1 MDGPCVVQ
9 YPKDGIVPYAQNVT
23 GEPFAVG
30 KWQTLIPG
38 GQDAVILAYGRM
50 TLNAIQA
57 SELLVKCGLSV
68 GVIDCCS
75 LKPMDMDCLRALFAR
90 GAKLITVEEGEMI
103 GGFGSEIARVCVE
116 ENADA
121 PIQIIGLENRFITHG
136 SVPEL
141 LELKESWTTRR
152 KVMSDKKR
160 VDVALVERGL
170 AQSRE
175 KAQAL
180 VMSGVVY
187 IGENKVDKASAQVTP
202 EDELIVRQTGTGYVS
217 RGALKLEKGLAV
229 FGVEAKDRVAMDLG
243 ASTGGFTDVLLQNG
257 AAHVYAIDVGYGQLD
272 WKLRNDPRVTVMER
286 TNARYLTADDLPLRP
301 TLGVM
306 DVSFIS
312 ITKILPAAAAIM
324 GENGEFIS
332 LIKPQF
338 EAGRDRVGKKGVVRD
353 AQVHLDVV
361 KEILH
366 FIDADMGW
374 TAQNLSFSP
383 IKGPEGN
390 IEFLV
395 HILPK
400 ERATHSVTE
409 QEAAEVV
416 RQAHESLG
424 NA

>member
-1 MDGPCVVQ
+1 
-9 YPKDGIVPYAQNVT
+9 
-23 GEPFAVG
+23 
-30 KWQTLIPG
+30 
-38 GQDAVILAYGRM
+38 
-50 TLNAIQA
+50 
-57 SELLVKCGLSV
+57 
-68 GVIDCCS
+68 
-75 LKPMDMDCLRALFAR
+75 
-90 GAKLITVEEGEMI
+90 
-103 GGFGSEIARVCVE
+103 
-116 ENADA
+116 
-121 PIQIIGLENRFITHG
+121 
-136 SVPEL
+136 
-141 LELKESWTTRR
+141 
-152 KVMSDKKR
+152 MSDKKR

-180 VMSGVVY
+180 VMSGEVY
-187 IGENKVDKASAQVTP
+187 IGENKVDKASAQVMP

-338 EAGRDRVGKKGVVRD
+338 EAGRARVGKKGVVRD

>member
-1 MDGPCVVQ
+1 
-9 YPKDGIVPYAQNVT
+9 
-23 GEPFAVG
+23 
-30 KWQTLIPG
+30 
-38 GQDAVILAYGRM
+38 
-50 TLNAIQA
+50 
-57 SELLVKCGLSV
+57 
-68 GVIDCCS
+68 
-75 LKPMDMDCLRALFAR
+75 
-90 GAKLITVEEGEMI
+90 
-103 GGFGSEIARVCVE
+103 
-116 ENADA
+116 
-121 PIQIIGLENRFITHG
+121 
-136 SVPEL
+136 
-141 LELKESWTTRR
+141 
-152 KVMSDKKR
+152 MSDKKR

-217 RGALKLEKGLAV
+217 RGALKLEKGLVA
-229 FGVEAKDRVAMDLG
+229 FGVEAKERVAMDLG

>member
-1 MDGPCVVQ
+1 
-9 YPKDGIVPYAQNVT
+9 
-23 GEPFAVG
+23 
-30 KWQTLIPG
+30 
-38 GQDAVILAYGRM
+38 
-50 TLNAIQA
+50 
-57 SELLVKCGLSV
+57 
-68 GVIDCCS
+68 
-75 LKPMDMDCLRALFAR
+75 
-90 GAKLITVEEGEMI
+90 
-103 GGFGSEIARVCVE
+103 
-116 ENADA
+116 
-121 PIQIIGLENRFITHG
+121 
-136 SVPEL
+136 
-141 LELKESWTTRR
+141 
-152 KVMSDKKR
+152 MSDKKR

-187 IGENKVDKASAQVTP
+187 IGKNKVDKASMQVTP
-202 EDELIVRQTGTGYVS
+202 DDELIVRQTGTGYVS

-229 FGVEAKDRVAMDLG
+229 FNVDVKDRIAMDLG

-272 WKLRNDPRVTVMER
+272 WKLRNDSRVTVMER
-286 TNARYLTADDLPLRP
+286 TNARYLKAEDLPLQP

-312 ITKILPAAAAIM
+312 ITKILPSAAAIM
-324 GENGEFIS
+324 GEMGEFIS

-353 AQVHLDVV
+353 TQVHLDVV
-361 KEILH
+361 KGILS
-366 FIDADMGW
+366 FIDQDMQW
-374 TAQNLSFSP
+374 TAQDLSFSP

-400 ERATHSVTE
+400 SRATHSVTPE
-409 QEAAEVV
+409 EAAEVV
-416 RQAHESLG
+416 RQAREALG
-424 NA
+424 NV

>member
-1 MDGPCVVQ
+1 
-9 YPKDGIVPYAQNVT
+9 
-23 GEPFAVG
+23 
-30 KWQTLIPG
+30 
-38 GQDAVILAYGRM
+38 
-50 TLNAIQA
+50 
-57 SELLVKCGLSV
+57 
-68 GVIDCCS
+68 
-75 LKPMDMDCLRALFAR
+75 
-90 GAKLITVEEGEMI
+90 
-103 GGFGSEIARVCVE
+103 
-116 ENADA
+116 
-121 PIQIIGLENRFITHG
+121 
-136 SVPEL
+136 
-141 LELKESWTTRR
+141 
-152 KVMSDKKR
+152 MSDKKR

-187 IGENKVDKASAQVTP
+187 IGENKVDKASMQVTP
-202 EDELIVRQTGTGYVS
+202 DDELIVRQTGTGYVS

-229 FGVEAKDRVAMDLG
+229 FNVDVKDRIAMDLG

-286 TNARYLTADDLPLRP
+286 TNARYLKPKDLPLQP

-312 ITKILPAAAAIM
+312 ITKILPSAAAIM
-324 GENGEFIS
+324 GEKGEFIS

-338 EAGRDRVGKKGVVRD
+338 EGGRDRVGKKGVVRE
-353 AQVHLDVV
+353 AQVHLDVL
-361 KEILH
+361 KEILS
-366 FIDADMGW
+366 FIDQDMQW

-400 ERATHSVTE
+400 SRATHSVTPE
-409 QEAAEVV
+409 EAAEVV
-416 RQAHESLG
+416 RQAHEALG
-424 NA
+424 NV

>member
-1 MDGPCVVQ
+1 MAE
-9 YPKDGIVPYAQNVT
+9 K
-23 GEPFAVG
+23 E
-30 KWQTLIPG
+30 
-38 GQDAVILAYGRM
+38 
-50 TLNAIQA
+50 
-57 SELLVKCGLSV
+57 
-68 GVIDCCS
+68 
-75 LKPMDMDCLRALFAR
+75 RA
-90 GAKLITVEEGEMI
+90 
-103 GGFGSEIARVCVE
+103 
-116 ENADA
+116 
-121 PIQIIGLENRFITHG
+121 
-136 SVPEL
+136 
-141 LELKESWTTRR
+141 
-152 KVMSDKKR
+152 
-160 VDVALVERGL
+160 DVALVKRGL
-170 AQSRE
+170 CESRE
-175 KAQAL
+175 KAQANIMAGL
-180 VMSGVVY
+180 VY
-187 IGENKVDKASAQVTP
+187 IGQRKVMKSSDPVKP
-202 EDELIVRQTGTGYVS
+202 EDELILRGKANPFVS
-217 RGALKLEKGLAV
+217 RGGLKLEKAIAA
-229 FGVEAKDRVAMDLG
+229 FDDTVEGRVCMDIG
-243 ASTGGFTDVLLQNG
+243 AAAGGFTDVLLQNG

-286 TNARYLTADDLPLRP
+286 TNARYLTADDLPLKP

-324 GENGEFIS
+324 GEDGEFIS

-361 KEILH
+361 KEILQ

-400 ERATHSVTE
+400 CRATHCVTE

>member
-1 MDGPCVVQ
+1 
-9 YPKDGIVPYAQNVT
+9 
-23 GEPFAVG
+23 
-30 KWQTLIPG
+30 
-38 GQDAVILAYGRM
+38 
-50 TLNAIQA
+50 
-57 SELLVKCGLSV
+57 
-68 GVIDCCS
+68 
-75 LKPMDMDCLRALFAR
+75 
-90 GAKLITVEEGEMI
+90 
-103 GGFGSEIARVCVE
+103 
-116 ENADA
+116 
-121 PIQIIGLENRFITHG
+121 
-136 SVPEL
+136 
-141 LELKESWTTRR
+141 
-152 KVMSDKKR
+152 MSDKKR

-187 IGENKVDKASAQVTP
+187 IGENKVGKASTQVTP

-257 AAHVYAIDVGYGQLD
+257 AAHVYSIDVGYGQLD

-286 TNARYLTADDLPLRP
+286 TNARYLTADDLPLHP

-312 ITKILPAAAAIM
+312 ITKILPAAAAVM
-324 GENGEFIS
+324 GGDGEFIS

-374 TAQNLSFSP
+374 MAQNLSFSP

-409 QEAAEVV
+409 EESAEVV
-416 RQAHESLG
+416 RQAHASLG

>member
-1 MDGPCVVQ
+1 
-9 YPKDGIVPYAQNVT
+9 
-23 GEPFAVG
+23 
-30 KWQTLIPG
+30 
-38 GQDAVILAYGRM
+38 
-50 TLNAIQA
+50 
-57 SELLVKCGLSV
+57 
-68 GVIDCCS
+68 
-75 LKPMDMDCLRALFAR
+75 
-90 GAKLITVEEGEMI
+90 
-103 GGFGSEIARVCVE
+103 
-116 ENADA
+116 
-121 PIQIIGLENRFITHG
+121 
-136 SVPEL
+136 
-141 LELKESWTTRR
+141 
-152 KVMSDKKR
+152 MSDKKR

-187 IGENKVDKASAQVTP
+187 IGENKVDKASAQVMP

-272 WKLRNDPRVTVMER
+272 WKLRNDPRVTVLER
-286 TNARYLTADDLPLRP
+286 TNARYLTADDLPLRQ

>member
-1 MDGPCVVQ
+1 
-9 YPKDGIVPYAQNVT
+9 
-23 GEPFAVG
+23 
-30 KWQTLIPG
+30 
-38 GQDAVILAYGRM
+38 
-50 TLNAIQA
+50 
-57 SELLVKCGLSV
+57 
-68 GVIDCCS
+68 
-75 LKPMDMDCLRALFAR
+75 
-90 GAKLITVEEGEMI
+90 
-103 GGFGSEIARVCVE
+103 
-116 ENADA
+116 
-121 PIQIIGLENRFITHG
+121 
-136 SVPEL
+136 
-141 LELKESWTTRR
+141 
-152 KVMSDKKR
+152 MSDKKR

-217 RGALKLEKGLAV
+217 RGALKLEKGFAV

-353 AQVHLDVV
+353 AQVHLNVV

>member
-1 MDGPCVVQ
+1 
-9 YPKDGIVPYAQNVT
+9 
-23 GEPFAVG
+23 
-30 KWQTLIPG
+30 
-38 GQDAVILAYGRM
+38 
-50 TLNAIQA
+50 
-57 SELLVKCGLSV
+57 
-68 GVIDCCS
+68 
-75 LKPMDMDCLRALFAR
+75 
-90 GAKLITVEEGEMI
+90 
-103 GGFGSEIARVCVE
+103 
-116 ENADA
+116 
-121 PIQIIGLENRFITHG
+121 
-136 SVPEL
+136 
-141 LELKESWTTRR
+141 
-152 KVMSDKKR
+152 MSDKKR

-187 IGENKVDKASAQVTP
+187 IGENKVDKASAQVMP

-353 AQVHLDVV
+353 TQVHLDVV

-366 FIDADMGW
+366 FINADMGW

>member
-1 MDGPCVVQ
+1 
-9 YPKDGIVPYAQNVT
+9 
-23 GEPFAVG
+23 
-30 KWQTLIPG
+30 
-38 GQDAVILAYGRM
+38 
-50 TLNAIQA
+50 
-57 SELLVKCGLSV
+57 
-68 GVIDCCS
+68 
-75 LKPMDMDCLRALFAR
+75 
-90 GAKLITVEEGEMI
+90 
-103 GGFGSEIARVCVE
+103 
-116 ENADA
+116 
-121 PIQIIGLENRFITHG
+121 
-136 SVPEL
+136 
-141 LELKESWTTRR
+141 
-152 KVMSDKKR
+152 MSDKKR

-187 IGENKVDKASAQVTP
+187 IGENKVDKASAQVMP

-312 ITKILPAAAAIM
+312 IIKILPAAAAIM

-416 RQAHESLG
+416 RQAHELLG

>member
-1 MDGPCVVQ
+1 
-9 YPKDGIVPYAQNVT
+9 
-23 GEPFAVG
+23 
-30 KWQTLIPG
+30 
-38 GQDAVILAYGRM
+38 
-50 TLNAIQA
+50 
-57 SELLVKCGLSV
+57 
-68 GVIDCCS
+68 
-75 LKPMDMDCLRALFAR
+75 
-90 GAKLITVEEGEMI
+90 
-103 GGFGSEIARVCVE
+103 
-116 ENADA
+116 
-121 PIQIIGLENRFITHG
+121 
-136 SVPEL
+136 
-141 LELKESWTTRR
+141 
-152 KVMSDKKR
+152 MSDKKR

-170 AQSRE
+170 AQSRK

-187 IGENKVDKASAQVTP
+187 IGEKKVDKASAQVMP

-409 QEAAEVV
+409 QEAVEVV

>member
-1 MDGPCVVQ
+1 
-9 YPKDGIVPYAQNVT
+9 
-23 GEPFAVG
+23 
-30 KWQTLIPG
+30 
-38 GQDAVILAYGRM
+38 
-50 TLNAIQA
+50 
-57 SELLVKCGLSV
+57 
-68 GVIDCCS
+68 
-75 LKPMDMDCLRALFAR
+75 
-90 GAKLITVEEGEMI
+90 
-103 GGFGSEIARVCVE
+103 
-116 ENADA
+116 
-121 PIQIIGLENRFITHG
+121 
-136 SVPEL
+136 
-141 LELKESWTTRR
+141 
-152 KVMSDKKR
+152 MSDKKR

-187 IGENKVDKASAQVTP
+187 IGENKVDKASAQVMP

-416 RQAHESLG
+416 RQAHEWLG

>member
-1 MDGPCVVQ
+1 
-9 YPKDGIVPYAQNVT
+9 
-23 GEPFAVG
+23 
-30 KWQTLIPG
+30 
-38 GQDAVILAYGRM
+38 
-50 TLNAIQA
+50 
-57 SELLVKCGLSV
+57 
-68 GVIDCCS
+68 
-75 LKPMDMDCLRALFAR
+75 
-90 GAKLITVEEGEMI
+90 
-103 GGFGSEIARVCVE
+103 
-116 ENADA
+116 
-121 PIQIIGLENRFITHG
+121 
-136 SVPEL
+136 
-141 LELKESWTTRR
+141 
-152 KVMSDKKR
+152 MSDKKR

-187 IGENKVDKASAQVTP
+187 IGENKVDKASAQVMP
-202 EDELIVRQTGTGYVS
+202 EDKLIVRQTGTGYVS

-353 AQVHLDVV
+353 TQVHLDVV

>member
-1 MDGPCVVQ
+1 
-9 YPKDGIVPYAQNVT
+9 
-23 GEPFAVG
+23 
-30 KWQTLIPG
+30 
-38 GQDAVILAYGRM
+38 
-50 TLNAIQA
+50 
-57 SELLVKCGLSV
+57 
-68 GVIDCCS
+68 
-75 LKPMDMDCLRALFAR
+75 
-90 GAKLITVEEGEMI
+90 
-103 GGFGSEIARVCVE
+103 
-116 ENADA
+116 
-121 PIQIIGLENRFITHG
+121 
-136 SVPEL
+136 
-141 LELKESWTTRR
+141 
-152 KVMSDKKR
+152 MSDKKR

-187 IGENKVDKASAQVTP
+187 IGENKVDKASAQVMP

-338 EAGRDRVGKKGVVRD
+338 EAGCARVGKKGVVRD

>member
-1 MDGPCVVQ
+1 
-9 YPKDGIVPYAQNVT
+9 
-23 GEPFAVG
+23 
-30 KWQTLIPG
+30 
-38 GQDAVILAYGRM
+38 
-50 TLNAIQA
+50 
-57 SELLVKCGLSV
+57 
-68 GVIDCCS
+68 
-75 LKPMDMDCLRALFAR
+75 
-90 GAKLITVEEGEMI
+90 
-103 GGFGSEIARVCVE
+103 
-116 ENADA
+116 
-121 PIQIIGLENRFITHG
+121 
-136 SVPEL
+136 
-141 LELKESWTTRR
+141 
-152 KVMSDKKR
+152 MSDKKR

-187 IGENKVDKASAQVTP
+187 IGENKVDKASMQVTP
-202 EDELIVRQTGTGYVS
+202 DDELIVRQTGTGYVS

-229 FGVEAKDRVAMDLG
+229 FNVAVKDRVAMDLG

-272 WKLRNDPRVTVMER
+272 WKLRNDSRVTVMER
-286 TNARYLTADDLPLRP
+286 TNARYLKPDDLPLQP

-312 ITKILPAAAAIM
+312 ITKILPSAAAIM
-324 GENGEFIS
+324 GEMGEFIS

-361 KEILH
+361 KEILS
-366 FIDADMGW
+366 FIDQDMQW
-374 TAQNLSFSP
+374 TAQDLSFSP

-400 ERATHSVTE
+400 SRATHSVTPE
-409 QEAAEVV
+409 EAAEVV
-416 RQAHESLG
+416 RQAHEALG

>member
-1 MDGPCVVQ
+1 
-9 YPKDGIVPYAQNVT
+9 
-23 GEPFAVG
+23 
-30 KWQTLIPG
+30 
-38 GQDAVILAYGRM
+38 
-50 TLNAIQA
+50 
-57 SELLVKCGLSV
+57 
-68 GVIDCCS
+68 
-75 LKPMDMDCLRALFAR
+75 
-90 GAKLITVEEGEMI
+90 
-103 GGFGSEIARVCVE
+103 
-116 ENADA
+116 
-121 PIQIIGLENRFITHG
+121 
-136 SVPEL
+136 
-141 LELKESWTTRR
+141 
-152 KVMSDKKR
+152 MSDKKR

-187 IGENKVDKASAQVTP
+187 IGENKVDKASAQVMP

-409 QEAAEVV
+409 QEAVEVV